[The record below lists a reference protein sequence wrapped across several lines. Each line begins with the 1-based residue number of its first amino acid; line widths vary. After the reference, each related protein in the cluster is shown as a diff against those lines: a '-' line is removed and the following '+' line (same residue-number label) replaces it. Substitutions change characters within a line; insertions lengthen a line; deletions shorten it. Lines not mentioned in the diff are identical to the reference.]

1 MKTKIK
7 LFALISTSCLMLA
20 LPISCN
26 STTKND
32 PKTLNVVLYNAGW
45 GDEWFKD
52 VIAKWE
58 NNNPG
63 YTVNLTSKY
72 EVKELINRRLASS
85 KNTDDLYIATDN
97 GWRNFA
103 AQGKFAPLDDLLNEE
118 VENGIK
124 FKHLVYTRKDC

>member
-52 VIAKWE
+52 VIAK
-58 NNNPG
+58 
-63 YTVNLTSKY
+63 L
-72 EVKELINRRLASS
+72 
-85 KNTDDLYIATDN
+85 
-97 GWRNFA
+97 
-103 AQGKFAPLDDLLNEE
+103 
-118 VENGIK
+118 
-124 FKHLVYTRKDC
+124 